1 MLHLMRALVVYWLM
15 MALHL
20 NAAPAPCDYSIK
32 GRVIDEHDFSP
43 LDYSTI
49 FVLELS
55 KGVMS
60 DSLGYFELK
69 GICPGTYTF
78 RISHLGCESLD
89 TLITVS
95 YPISFLN
102 FYLEHHA
109 EELAAVQITAGLR
122 QQVNAT
128 DIAQSV
134 KISDLRNPA
143 LELGQLL
150 KTITGVQN
158 LQTGPSIFK
167 PLIHGLHSDRVL
179 IVNNGVRLE
188 GQSWGAEH
196 APEMDASAAGSLSV
210 IKGAGSVQ
218 YGTDA
223 IGGVVVMDYDLP
235 SFDGSWKGQVNS
247 SFQTNNLG
255 SALHARLGK
264 GFNVGRKNQ
273 YAFQAGGTFKRMGDS
288 RAPDYVLSN
297 TGVKEWGGFS
307 AFYFQRKV
315 NEKVI
320 QWQTIYSLY
329 DRTTGILAAS
339 HVGNLSDLEAA
350 IESGQPF
357 IIRDRTFEVGL
368 PRQTITHHSLKNQ
381 LHIRQNNG
389 SLRLQYDIQKD
400 IRREFDNRRGGRS
413 EIPALD
419 MELLAHHVGIQ
430 YKKTLNQHEFSSGID
445 YYYKYNRNIPG
456 TGFRVIVPDF
466 VSNLGAIWLL
476 DKWNVKE
483 NLILEAGGRYEFQ
496 HFAVFRFN
504 ERKELLKPVFKYH
517 NYAAL
522 AGIAWNI
529 NQKLSWK
536 STLGIASRSPN
547 ANELFSQGVHQSAAA
562 IEYGDSSLLPER
574 SFKWIHQLQFKWN
587 YQTRLTISPYVNYVD
602 RFIYLEP
609 QNELELTIRGAFPV
623 FKYKQ
628 ADVLIS
634 GIDVDFNVHPGLD
647 WLNLGTRYSFI
658 RMIRMDGNGDLVNTP
673 PNRITLFAALE
684 KDSWKSLSNL
694 HMGIEWMYVSRQE
707 RVDINADFAPPPS
720 AYDLLSLE
728 LHAEKMLKNHRL
740 GAGVTIHNLLNRQ
753 YRDYLDRFRYFA
765 DAQGINAH
773 LKLYFII

>member
-1 MLHLMRALVVYWLM
+1 MLHLARMLGIICLTMTVQL
-15 MALHL
+15 L
-20 NAAPAPCDYSIK
+20 AAPMPCDYNIK

-49 FVLELS
+49 FVLELG

-60 DSLGYFELK
+60 DSLGNFELK

-89 TLITVS
+89 TAITVAH
-95 YPISFLN
+95 PMPLLTFR
-102 FYLEHHA
+102 LEHHA

-122 QQVNAT
+122 QQVNVT

-134 KISDLRNPA
+134 KISELRNPA

-150 KTITGVQN
+150 NTITGIQN

-167 PLIHGLHSDRVL
+167 PIIHGLHSDRVL

-223 IGGVVVMDYDLP
+223 IGGVVIMDYELP
-235 SFDGSWKGQVNS
+235 SFDGNWRGQVNS

-264 GFNVGRKNQ
+264 GFNIGKKNQ
-273 YAFQAGGTFKRMGDS
+273 FAFQTGGTFKRMGDS

-297 TGVKEWGGFS
+297 TGSEEWAAFS
-307 AFYFQRKV
+307 ALYYQRKV
-315 NEKVI
+315 NEKII
-320 QWQTIYSLY
+320 QWQSIYSLY
-329 DRTTGILAAS
+329 DRAIGILAAS
-339 HVGNLSDLEAA
+339 HIGNLADLEAA
-350 IESGQPF
+350 IASGEPF
-357 IIRDRTFEVGL
+357 IVRDRTFEIGL
-368 PRQTITHHSLKNQ
+368 PRQTVTHHSVKNQ
-381 LHIRQNNG
+381 LHIRQNNS
-389 SLRLQYDIQKD
+389 SLRLQYDVQKD
-400 IRREFDNRRGGRS
+400 LRKEFDNRRGGRS
-413 EIPALD
+413 DVPALD

-430 YKKTLNQHEFSSGID
+430 YKKAIRRHELSSGID
-445 YYYKYNRNIPG
+445 YYYKYNRNVPG
-456 TGFRVIVPDF
+456 TGFRVIVPDY
-466 VSNLGAIWLL
+466 VSNLGAAWLL
-476 DKWNVKE
+476 GKLNVKE

-574 SFKWIHQLQFKWN
+574 SYKWIHQLQFNWN
-587 YQTRLTISPYVNYVD
+587 YNTRLSISPYLNYVD

-623 FKYKQ
+623 FRNKQ
-628 ADVLIS
+628 TDVLIS
-634 GIDVDFNVHPGLD
+634 GIDVDFNIRPGLE

-673 PNRITLFAALE
+673 PNRISLSAALE
-684 KDSWKSLSNL
+684 TDSWRSLSNL
-694 HMGIEWMYVSRQE
+694 HLGVEWMYVSRQE
-707 RVDINADFAPPPS
+707 RVDLTADFAPPPS
-720 AYDLLSLE
+720 GYDLLSVE
-728 LHAEKMLKNHRL
+728 MHAEKIIQNHRL
-740 GAGVTIHNLLNRQ
+740 GAGISIHNLLNRR